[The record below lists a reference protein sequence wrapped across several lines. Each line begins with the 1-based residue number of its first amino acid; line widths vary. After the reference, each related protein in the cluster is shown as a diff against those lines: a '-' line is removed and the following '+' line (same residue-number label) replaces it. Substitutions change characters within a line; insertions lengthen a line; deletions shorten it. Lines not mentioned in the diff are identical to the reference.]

1 VKKLYAC
8 STNPGKIREFVLAA
22 HQCGATGVVI
32 EPLPAL
38 KAIPS
43 PEETGKSFDENSQ
56 IKAIYYSQ
64 FTDDAVFS
72 DDSGLEVLA
81 LNGAPGIYSA
91 RFAGAD
97 ATDVANN
104 ELLLRR
110 LENQSDRRARFVCAI
125 TVARRRE
132 ILHDFRAT
140 VEGEILTAPRGN
152 NGFGYDPFFFYPP
165 FERTLAE
172 VSDEEKFSVSHR
184 GKAIREMLRWFSQFQ
199 PDQQW

>member
-1 VKKLYAC
+1 MTKLYAC
-8 STNPGKIREFVLAA
+8 STNPGKIREFILAA
-22 HQCGATGVVI
+22 RQCGATGVVL

-38 KAIPS
+38 KTIPP
-43 PEETGKSFDENSQ
+43 PEETGRSFDENAQ

-72 DDSGLEVLA
+72 DDSGLEVFA

-91 RFAGAD
+91 RYAGPG

-110 LENQSDRRARFVCAI
+110 LESESDHRARFICAI
-125 TVARRRE
+125 TVARRRQ
-132 ILHDFRAT
+132 ILHSFRAT
-140 VEGEILTAPRGN
+140 VEGEILMAPRGN
-152 NGFGYDPFFFYPP
+152 NGFGYDPLFFYPP

-172 VSDEEKFSVSHR
+172 VSDDEKFSVSHR
-184 GKAIREMLRWFSQFQ
+184 GKAIREMLSWFSQTQ
-199 PDQQW
+199 PDQQ